1 MQGIEILKRVCESIQ
16 DTIDVIGDF
25 SENESPERQNR
36 LVELSSTIDEILR
49 DGTVASL
56 GMLAEQMTSFDVESR
71 DVFCKF
77 TIKLMAIII
86 KRLFDTMQ
94 AEDWET
100 DIANIEKY
108 ELYTDIVPT
117 VYSNI
122 WYFNPADS
130 KNEMLLM
137 NCTNEQRLKEFIY
150 EENSIEEMLLRCL
163 YHMSIEKSYQ
173 CIFVTKKGVSKTKQE
188 SRIEFIKL
196 AAVLKGKKFQTDEL
210 YERGPVNLGIKY
222 KNSIEYAQFAEIVDV
237 MNEYNIQKHILDKYL
252 RIYQVI
258 ENFMFKQQL
267 CEYCDRAKYKKLSVR
282 DFKGISE
289 TLSTNEGKA
298 LENLLKKTGD
308 VVLDGECIKKKLYD
322 SWINTIDSSE
332 DNKEKV
338 KKAIELLA
346 IYTSEHKPISIE
358 HVDENAVV
366 RILGRLI
373 YSMRCSIVHNKVN
386 EYHITYINLDED
398 IRWLLENYMMSN
410 MEMLVYGLMLNE
422 NSIVMYKNKS
432 LNLY

>member
-1 MQGIEILKRVCESIQ
+1 MQGIEILKRVCGSIQ

-25 SENESPERQNR
+25 SENEPPERQNR

-49 DGTVASL
+49 DGTIASM
-56 GMLAEQMTSFDVESR
+56 GVLAQQMINFDVESR
-71 DVFCKF
+71 DVFCKD
-77 TIKLMAIII
+77 TIKLMASII
-86 KRLFDTMQ
+86 KRLFVTMQ

-100 DIANIEKY
+100 DIINIEKY
-108 ELYTDIVPT
+108 ELYTDIAPS

-122 WYFNPADS
+122 WYFNPADR

-137 NCTNEQRLKEFIY
+137 DCTDEERLKEFLNQ
-150 EENSIEEMLLRCL
+150 ENSIEEMLLRCL
-163 YHMSIEKSYQ
+163 YHMSIQTPYQ
-173 CIFVTKKGVSKTKQE
+173 CIFVARKGVSKKKQE

-196 AAVLKGKKFQTDEL
+196 AAVLKGKKFQTNEF

-222 KNSIEYAQFAEIVDV
+222 KDSIEYAQFAEIVDV

-298 LENLLKKTGD
+298 LENLLKKTGE

-322 SWINTIDSSE
+322 SWKNTIESSE

-366 RILGRLI
+366 RIFGRLI

-398 IRWLLENYMMSN
+398 IKWLLENYMMSN